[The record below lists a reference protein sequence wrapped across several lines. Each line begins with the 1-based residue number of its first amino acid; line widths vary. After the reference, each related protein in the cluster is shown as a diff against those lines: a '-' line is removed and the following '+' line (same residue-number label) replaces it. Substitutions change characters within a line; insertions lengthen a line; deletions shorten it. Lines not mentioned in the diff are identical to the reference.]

1 MLFISHKCSSYR
13 LGINFTIKLIIIFTI
28 YKFLKKSIKYWFIWK
43 HMYITITIDTYNI
56 VCLDDMGMGRV
67 AKARGVSTAWRHTA
81 RCDDTTPNQDRN
93 NSIEVYSDH
102 KNIVTR
108 RCTVSSV
115 NPKILS
121 AVTANWEVSFIN
133 NSEAS

>member
-1 MLFISHKCSSYR
+1 
-13 LGINFTIKLIIIFTI
+13 
-28 YKFLKKSIKYWFIWK
+28 
-43 HMYITITIDTYNI
+43 MYITITIDTYNI

-81 RCDDTTPNQDRN
+81 LCDDTTPNQDRN
-93 NSIEVYSDH
+93 NSIKVYSDH

-108 RCTVSSV
+108 RYTVSSV
-115 NPKILS
+115 NPNGLLS